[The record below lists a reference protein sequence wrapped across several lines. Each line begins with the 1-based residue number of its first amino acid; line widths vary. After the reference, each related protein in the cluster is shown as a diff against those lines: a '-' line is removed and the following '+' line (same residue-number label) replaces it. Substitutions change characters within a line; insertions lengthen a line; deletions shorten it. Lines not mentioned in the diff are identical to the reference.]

1 MTPTFA
7 SLRDALKRLQS
18 DSCLVALKT
27 GTEVEDMSFD
37 EIRLLRALSDQIV
50 PLYVKVGGPEAR
62 NDIREMARIG
72 VDGVIAPMI
81 ESHYALEKFIE
92 TLHDVL
98 GASGYD
104 RIQKGINLETIV
116 GFRNL
121 NEILR
126 SAEAR
131 ELDQLTAARSDLS
144 GSMRL
149 SADDDRVLELCSIIV
164 AHAREN
170 DLRTSV
176 GGGIHAAAVER
187 IIERVRPETV
197 NTRHMVL
204 PCGMILGRV
213 EEAVRLNLEFE
224 VSLYQYLA
232 SMPSPR
238 QRRHAERA
246 KVIAGRMPA
255 ANRSSAAPAPISG

>member
-1 MTPTFA
+1 MTPSFA
-7 SLRDALKRLQS
+7 SLREQLRELHSAGFL
-18 DSCLVALKT
+18 CALKT

-37 EIRLLRALSDQIV
+37 EIRLLRAISDQII

-72 VDGVIAPMI
+72 VDAIIAPMI
-81 ESHYALEKFIE
+81 ESHYALAKFIE

-98 GASGYD
+98 GASGYE
-104 RIQKGINLETIV
+104 RMQKGVNLETIV

-121 NEILR
+121 NEILK

-144 GSMRL
+144 GSMGL

-176 GGGIHAAAVER
+176 GGGIHTPAVER

-197 NTRHMVL
+197 NTRHMVM
-204 PCGMILGRV
+204 PCRALLGRV
-213 EEAVRLNLEFE
+213 NEGVERNLEFE
-224 VSLYQYLA
+224 VKLYQYLA

-238 QRRHAERA
+238 QKRHGERA
-246 KVIAGRMPA
+246 RVIASRMQQGQTAPA
-255 ANRSSAAPAPISG
+255 AGLPISG